1 MKINKYI
8 FLGIEGIGAVVVLLV
23 WMALTNYVVIFPET
37 IPMISMVIYG
47 MYTFATI
54 TMIMTIFRSYQLINY
69 RILTVCG
76 IALLIM
82 GASIPYL
89 VPEYFHWAVNVH
101 QWYWL
106 RVSVYS
112 VPAICIEGAIFTLF
126 VVLHES
132 GLEHRTEREKLL
144 LTIGF
149 VLYAILTVT
158 LNFMSINKSIT
169 VDFHILFSK
178 VAAAIVFLFT
188 LIMIMFHK
196 KPSRNIVH

>member
-1 MKINKYI
+1 MNISKYI
-8 FLGIEGIGAVVVLLV
+8 FLGIESIGAVVVLLV
-23 WMALTNYVVIFPET
+23 WMALTNFVVIFPENL
-37 IPMISMVIYG
+37 PMISMVIYG

-54 TMIMTIFRSYQLINY
+54 TMILTIFRSSELINY

-76 IALLIM
+76 IALLVM

-158 LNFMSINKSIT
+158 ANFLSINRVIT
-169 VDFHILFSK
+169 VDSHILFSK
-178 VAAAIVFLFT
+178 IVAGVVFVFT
-188 LIMIMFHK
+188 FIMIVFHK
-196 KPSRNIVH
+196 KLSRTIF

>member
-1 MKINKYI
+1 MKINEQI
-8 FLGIEGIGAVVVLLV
+8 FLGIETVGAIVVLLV
-23 WMALTNYVVIFPET
+23 WLALTNFEIIFPDT
-37 IPMISMVIYG
+37 IPMISLVIYG

-54 TMIMTIFRSYQLINY
+54 TMILTIFRSSKLISY

-76 IALLIM
+76 TVLLIM

-106 RVSVYS
+106 RVSMYS

-126 VVLHES
+126 VVLHEN
-132 GLEHRTEREKLL
+132 GLEHRTDREKLL

-149 VLYAILTVT
+149 VVYATFTVT
-158 LNFMSINKSIT
+158 ANFMSINKTIS
-169 VDFHILFSK
+169 VDSHILFAK
-178 VAAAIVFLFT
+178 IVAAVVLFFT
-188 LIMIMFHK
+188 MIMVVLHK
-196 KPSRNIVH
+196 KSSPKIH

>member
-1 MKINKYI
+1 MNTSKYI

-47 MYTFATI
+47 MYWFATI
-54 TMIMTIFRSYQLINY
+54 TMIMTIFRSSELINY

-132 GLEHRTEREKLL
+132 GLEHRTAREKLL

-149 VLYAILTVT
+149 VLYAILTVAW
-158 LNFMSINKSIT
+158 NFMSINRSIT
-169 VDFHILFSK
+169 VDSHILFAK
-178 VAAAIVFLFT
+178 IIAGIVFVCT

-196 KPSRNIVH
+196 KPSPKIH